1 MDILKRYD
9 FDLFSEPQ
17 RKPQVYRKSPGDI
30 PMKKRAVRAKKR
42 SMMKRI
48 AAFLA
53 AGTLV
58 LGTIHLVNQY
68 NKVPEESETVHN
80 YTASSDTIES
90 QLENLAEDF
99 SNISKESSSED
110 INAFAHEL
118 YDFNMTYLKNKVL
131 NIYNSQAYTKANSVK
146 VLRSLVNSNDP
157 HHVYTA
163 NFSNI
168 YGNKDRVILRGNIL
182 EQTMDNII
190 NLQDFDVYHDGFNS
204 LERAANSTFATLG
217 KDFIISYDTDKNR
230 MTSYELEKENDK
242 TSENKEE
249 MDR

>member
-99 SNISKESSSED
+99 SNISKESSSGE

-118 YDFNMTYLKNKVL
+118 YDFNMRFLKDKIL
-131 NIYNSQAYTKANSVK
+131 NIYNSHAYSEADSVQ
-146 VLRSLVNSNDP
+146 VLKSLTNSNEQLYS
-157 HHVYTA
+157 YTA
-163 NFSNI
+163 TFKNI
-168 YGNKDRVILRGNIL
+168 YGNNEKVFLRGNIL
-182 EQTMDNII
+182 EQTMDNIVD
-190 NLQDFDVYHDGFNS
+190 LQDFDVYHEGFDS
-204 LERAANSTFATLG
+204 LKRLANSTFTTLG
-217 KDFIISYDTDKNR
+217 KDFIISYDSDKNR